1 MIGQSGNNLVRFI
14 EGVFE
19 QIDLNVLIFHS
30 LSQNESCLM
39 QFQNSMF
46 YVCIK
51 EKPKRSKNEITSK
64 TFQVRIQN
72 QMYLWYY

>member
-46 YVCIK
+46 YACIK
-51 EKPKRSKNEITSK
+51 EEKTRRKNDVYK
-64 TFQVRIQN
+64 DF
-72 QMYLWYY
+72 L